1 MIKWLKRKMLHWAWS
16 IEEDPIEL
24 GRNGRVLD
32 TNSFRIDIYKG
43 AGGLAI
49 ETCVYNKKTDINHIG
64 FYIVHDDFNLGEE
77 LSKIITSESIKS
89 L

>member
-1 MIKWLKRKMLHWAWS
+1 MLHWAWS
-16 IEEDPIEL
+16 IEEDPIEI
-24 GRNGRVLD
+24 GREGRVLD
-32 TNSFRIDIYKG
+32 SNAMRIDIYKG

-49 ETCVYNKKTDINHIG
+49 ETSVYNKKNDVNHIG
-64 FYIVHDDFNLGEE
+64 FYIVHDDDKLGEQ

>member
-16 IEEDPIEL
+16 IEEDPIEV
-24 GRNGRVLD
+24 GRNGRELD
-32 TNSFRIDIYKG
+32 TNHIRIDIYKG
-43 AGGLAI
+43 AGGLAV

-77 LSKIITSESIKS
+77 LSKIITAESIKAI
-89 L
+89 